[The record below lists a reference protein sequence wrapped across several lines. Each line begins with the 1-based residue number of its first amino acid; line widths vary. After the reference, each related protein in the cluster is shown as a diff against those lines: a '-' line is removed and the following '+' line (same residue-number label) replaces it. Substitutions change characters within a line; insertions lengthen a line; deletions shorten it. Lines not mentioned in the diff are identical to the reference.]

1 MACDIISGIGKGC
14 KDSIGGNSKLYL
26 WNNLADPFTIVAGEA
41 TAMNVLLTEAFEF
54 DLVGDGSTF
63 TENMVSDRQTQTTVN
78 TQTLVGVFNKM
89 TASSAT
95 NFNLMAYG
103 YPQGIIKD
111 RNGEYHLV
119 GQTDGIDFTI
129 DATSGGAK
137 TDLNGFTI
145 TGVSTE
151 NALSPKLDS
160 ATVTAFLAVVAVN
173 P

>member
-1 MACDIISGIGKGC
+1 MACDITAGRAKGC
-14 KDSIGGNSKLYL
+14 KDSLGGNSKLYL
-26 WNNLADPFTIVAGEA
+26 WNYLDDPFTIAAGEA

-54 DLVGDGSTF
+54 DLVGDGSTL
-63 TENMVSDRQTQTTVN
+63 TENMVSDRQSQTTVN
-78 TQTLVGVFNKM
+78 TQTIVGVFNKM
-89 TASSAT
+89 DATTAA
-95 NFNLMAYG
+95 NFNLAAYG

-111 RNGEYHLV
+111 RNGEYHLI

-129 DATSGGAK
+129 DGTTGGAK

-160 ATVTAFLAVVAVN
+160 ATVTAFLAIVTAN
-173 P
+173 